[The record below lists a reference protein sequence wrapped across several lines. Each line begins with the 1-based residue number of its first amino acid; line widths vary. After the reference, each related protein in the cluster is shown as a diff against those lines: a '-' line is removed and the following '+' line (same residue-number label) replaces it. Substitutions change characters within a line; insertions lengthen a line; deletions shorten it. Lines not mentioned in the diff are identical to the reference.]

1 MAQKYN
7 PLLKFGFQETG
18 GGGEAEQIAAL
29 QEAVSVLQEQAATLQ
44 TELNTLKGNKITKCF
59 SESDFAALEQNEI
72 FEWQGET
79 GNGLQNGFFYK
90 ITSAQTTIEPGVKYY
105 QVVNDITI
113 GGITIKANDYYLVN
127 DLPTGYIDNRFYAQ
141 FPSSGNY
148 FAYTLQSNS
157 YKPVVNDIVFDNA
170 NNTFLT
176 VESVSGDEMTLSNGA
191 TVTFNPF
198 AYQNP
203 TNVINCV
210 ALDGTSIVVA
220 PKILNATNKLP
231 IVAVYDGAFV
241 PIVLEPYTEWK
252 LLTTSSEITIPAQ
265 FARANTELQQ
275 LSLVNN
281 QVKYTLSDGETVVNM
296 VSEDSISG
304 TPVNFPSAAVSG
316 NIASGDTLGVM
327 LKKVSQYFYYAEIS
341 ITPQT
346 GDTHEDGFKALIS
359 NLTSLLPSLKKASS
373 FRILFTFFNKC
384 IVEGGA
390 YSTDSYPNVDG
401 HYYFCNFIAYR
412 ILGQANVIY
421 QFGWDNTTWY
431 FRTI

>member
-1 MAQKYN
+1 MALKYN
-7 PLLKFGFQETG
+7 PLLKFGLENTGG

-44 TELNTLKGNKITKCF
+44 TALNTLKGNKITKCF

-79 GNGLQNGFFYK
+79 GNGLQNGYFYK

-127 DLPTGYIDNRFYAQ
+127 DLLSYINNRIYTQ
-141 FPSSGNY
+141 IPQTGNY
-148 FAYTLQSNS
+148 YAYTLQSNS

-170 NNTFLT
+170 NNIFLT
-176 VESVSGDEMTLSNGA
+176 VESVSGNEMTLSNGA
-191 TVTFNPF
+191 TVALTSLS
-198 AYQNP
+198 YSNP
-203 TNVINCV
+203 TSVVNCV

-220 PKILNATNKLP
+220 PKILNASNKLP

-265 FARANTELQQ
+265 FARVNTQPQQ

-281 QVKYTLSDGETVVNM
+281 QVKYTLADEQTQINLVSDDTF
-296 VSEDSISG
+296 SG
-304 TPVNFPSAAVSG
+304 TAVNFPSAAVSG
-316 NIASGDTLGVM
+316 NITDGEALGTM
-327 LKKVSQYFYYAEIS
+327 AKKIFNFVDYFDFFSPDSRTFLTHSIPVIGYSVIGNSQ
-341 ITPQT
+341 
-346 GDTHEDGFKALIS
+346 
-359 NLTSLLPSLKKASS
+359 NLYDNLLPTTA
-373 FRILFTFFNKC
+373 T
-384 IVEGGA
+384 
-390 YSTDSYPNVDG
+390 
-401 HYYFCNFIAYR
+401 FIAYIANLSESPSNR
-412 ILGQANVIY
+412 DGFIIVFKNGKYGIMFILSNGGNIY
-421 QFGWDNTTWY
+421 KRYVDNGTFSAWTL
-431 FRTI
+431 I